1 MRNLEK
7 NNICQT
13 IYNTLS
19 NSKKKW
25 LKKRLQIAKH
35 DFVLFNFLSTNY
47 NTFQDIVLSSTLEV
61 ESFKIKRQ
69 PLVKALFRS
78 VTVFITQ
85 QLRINVTVT
94 SI

>member
-1 MRNLEK
+1 MLILEN

-19 NSKKKW
+19 NSKKW
-25 LKKRLQIAKH
+25 LKKKITNRH
-35 DFVLFNFLSTNY
+35 DFVLFNFLCNNY

-61 ESFKIKRQ
+61 ESFKIKCQ

-85 QLRINVTVT
+85 QMRINVTVT